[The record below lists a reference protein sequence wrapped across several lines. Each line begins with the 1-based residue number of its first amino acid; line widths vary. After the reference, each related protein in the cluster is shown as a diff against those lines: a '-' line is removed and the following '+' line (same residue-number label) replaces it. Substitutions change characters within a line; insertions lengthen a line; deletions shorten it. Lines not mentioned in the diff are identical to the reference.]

1 MQIIIS
7 YDSSVDNAPA
17 GFKPAVEYAVNV
29 LDAAFTNDVT
39 INISVGWGETDG
51 TPLTSDDLGTSWNAS
66 APKYSYDTIKTALI
80 ANATSPLQQAAD
92 ATLPASD
99 PTGGDTFDIGSA
111 EAKALGLIAGNA
123 PATDGW
129 VGFSSTA
136 NWSFSTTA
144 PPGPNKFDIV
154 GTIEHEITEVL
165 GRVSTLGTLGE
176 HYGHAFGVMD
186 LFRFSSE
193 GVRELAPGLVHST
206 GYFSID
212 DGVTSLGSWNNH
224 IATGD
229 LGDWSLGS
237 GSGGGPGPGGSD
249 SFNNLSNFG
258 SFDQLSQS
266 DLLLM
271 NVIGWNPSE
280 PANVVINGE
289 LYFTA
294 AGQTSTGL
302 QVLPG
307 GILDISG
314 TVNGAAFDGGKG
326 EIFQDGTLNDALVT
340 AGSTLAV
347 DFGGA
352 VNGVTIAGGFVD
364 LETGASAGTAPILF
378 QGAGGT
384 LEIDSATAPGN
395 VVSGF
400 AAGDSIDFF
409 GAAIGAAPTVTLL
422 SGNVLE
428 IVEHNKTYDLHFD
441 PGDDFS
447 GQTFHVSGDGS
458 GGTLIYLVP
467 SVTSVTTSGPGITVG
482 NGDFDAGHV
491 VTFTLHTNEP
501 VNVDISNGTPALTLN
516 DEGIATYTGGSGTDA
531 LTFTTTVTAGQNT
544 PDLAVT
550 GVNLNGATAV
560 DANGH
565 AADLTSAIG
574 NPDGILQIDTTAP
587 LPTGVTANPASGI
600 ETAGAAIALTLAF
613 NEAVTVSG
621 GTPALT
627 LNDGEIAVYD
637 AAATAALHDATRLAF
652 DYLVSG
658 NDTPTPALAV
668 TGIDLHGAAIND
680 LAGNPADFSTLHAAF
695 TGLSVNDAPAF
706 TVGGLTRPELHL
718 DASGDIILDAQAA
731 AAAAAYGTKF
741 LYAGLPDTTPYPP
754 VPDTSHSAD
763 FHLLT

>member
-1 MQIIIS
+1 MQINIS
-7 YDSSVDNAPA
+7 YDSSVDNAPV
-17 GFKPAVEYAVNV
+17 GFKPAVEYVVGV

-51 TPLTSDDLGTSWNAS
+51 TPLTSNDLGTSWNTS

-80 ANATSPLQQAAD
+80 ADAASPLQQAAD

-111 EAKALGLIAGNA
+111 EAKALGLIAGDA

-136 NWSFSTTA
+136 NWSFSTTT

-212 DGVTSLGSWNNH
+212 NGVTNLGSWNNH
-224 IATGD
+224 VATGD

-294 AGQTSTGL
+294 AGQTSTDL
-302 QVLPG
+302 QVLTG

-326 EIFQDGTLNDALVT
+326 EIFESGTLNDALVA
-340 AGSTLAV
+340 AGSSLAV
-347 DFGGA
+347 DSGGT

-395 VVSGF
+395 VISGF
-400 AAGDSIDFF
+400 TAGDTIDFF
-409 GAAIGAAPTVTLL
+409 GAAIGATPTVTLL

-428 IVEHNKTYDLHFD
+428 IVEHNKTYDFHFD
-441 PGDDFS
+441 PSDDFS

-467 SVTSVTTSGPGITVG
+467 SVTSVTTSGPGIAAG
-482 NGDFDAGHV
+482 NGDLDAGHV
-491 VTFTLHTNEP
+491 VTFTLNTSEA
-501 VNVDISNGTPALTLN
+501 VDVDTTGGTPMLMLN
-516 DEGIATYTGGSGTDA
+516 DGGIATYAGGSGTSA
-531 LTFTTTVTAGQNT
+531 LAFTTTVTPGENT

-550 GVNLNGATAV
+550 GVNLNGGTAV

-587 LPTGVTANPASGI
+587 HATGITAAPATGI
-600 ETAGAAIALTLAF
+600 EMTGAAIELAVGF
-613 NEAVTVSG
+613 SEAVAVSG
-621 GTPALT
+621 GPPTLD
-627 LNDGEIAVYD
+627 LNDGGSAIYD
-637 AAATAALHDATRLAF
+637 AAATAALHDTTKLVF

-658 NDTPTPALAV
+658 NDSPVSALAV
-668 TGIDLHGAAIND
+668 TGVTLHGADIAD
-680 LAGNPADFSTLHAAF
+680 AAGNQADLSTVSANFS
-695 TGLSVNDAPAF
+695 GLSVHDAPAISIDG
-706 TVGGLTRPELHL
+706 VVRPELHF
-718 DASGDIILDAQAA
+718 DGAGDIILDPPAA

-754 VPDTSHSAD
+754 VPDSSHAAD
-763 FHLLT
+763 VHLLI

>member
-165 GRVSTLGTLGE
+165 GRGLDARHPRRALRPCLRGHGPVPVFVRRRSRTGAGTRPQ
-176 HYGHAFGVMD
+176 HR
-186 LFRFSSE
+186 LFLDRRRRHQSRQLEQPHRDRRPRRLEPGIRQRRRSGPRRQRLLQQPQQFRQLRSVVA
-193 GVRELAPGLVHST
+193 VRSLADERDRV
-206 GYFSID
+206 
-212 DGVTSLGSWNNH
+212 
-224 IATGD
+224 
-229 LGDWSLGS
+229 
-237 GSGGGPGPGGSD
+237 
-249 SFNNLSNFG
+249 
-258 SFDQLSQS
+258 
-266 DLLLM
+266 
-271 NVIGWNPSE
+271 NPSE

-384 LEIDSATAPGN
+384 LEIDSATRPAM
-395 VVSGF
+395 SS
-400 AAGDSIDFF
+400 A
-409 GAAIGAAPTVTLL
+409 
-422 SGNVLE
+422 
-428 IVEHNKTYDLHFD
+428 DLQ
-441 PGDDFS
+441 P
-447 GQTFHVSGDGS
+447 
-458 GGTLIYLVP
+458 
-467 SVTSVTTSGPGITVG
+467 
-482 NGDFDAGHV
+482 
-491 VTFTLHTNEP
+491 
-501 VNVDISNGTPALTLN
+501 
-516 DEGIATYTGGSGTDA
+516 
-531 LTFTTTVTAGQNT
+531 
-544 PDLAVT
+544 
-550 GVNLNGATAV
+550 ATASIS
-560 DANGH
+560 
-565 AADLTSAIG
+565 SA
-574 NPDGILQIDTTAP
+574 PRSE
-587 LPTGVTANPASGI
+587 LP
-600 ETAGAAIALTLAF
+600 
-613 NEAVTVSG
+613 
-621 GTPALT
+621 
-627 LNDGEIAVYD
+627 
-637 AAATAALHDATRLAF
+637 
-652 DYLVSG
+652 
-658 NDTPTPALAV
+658 
-668 TGIDLHGAAIND
+668 
-680 LAGNPADFSTLHAAF
+680 
-695 TGLSVNDAPAF
+695 
-706 TVGGLTRPELHL
+706 
-718 DASGDIILDAQAA
+718 
-731 AAAAAYGTKF
+731 
-741 LYAGLPDTTPYPP
+741 PP
-754 VPDTSHSAD
+754 SRC
-763 FHLLT
+763 